1 MRLSK
6 NRRNLIDIE
15 MTDNSIFYAREDGYI
30 RMVSIARG
38 SLKMSPMKQFRT
50 NEAKL
55 TKGNIV
61 LLSNAIYYK
70 STGCAVFINHNQAA
84 LFNLEGDNFTQLE
97 GFVKMK
103 DFEAAIP
110 IEDKYLAAAYG

>member
-1 MRLSK
+1 M
-6 NRRNLIDIE
+6 
-15 MTDNSIFYAREDGYI
+15 
-30 RMVSIARG
+30 
-38 SLKMSPMKQFRT
+38 SLMKQFRT